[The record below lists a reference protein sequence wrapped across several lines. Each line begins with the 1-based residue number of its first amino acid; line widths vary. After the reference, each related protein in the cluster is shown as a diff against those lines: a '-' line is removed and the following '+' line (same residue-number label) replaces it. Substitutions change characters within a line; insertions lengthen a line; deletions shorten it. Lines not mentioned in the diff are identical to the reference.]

1 MKQHAWMMLLTALL
15 ALAPHQGLADQ
26 SAANSSQTPVVL
38 AEFVFQS
45 APFPSCHAATIAET
59 NDGLVCAY
67 FGGTA
72 ERNPDVCIWVS
83 RKEHGATNWTPPTL
97 VADGIQPT
105 QNVPE
110 ANAISSKAAEAKPIE
125 TKANE
130 KSPLRYPTWNPVL
143 FQPRKGDLF
152 LFYKVGPKPADWW
165 GMLTRSSDGGKNW
178 MSPQHLGDGLIGPVK
193 NQPIELPDG
202 VILAPS
208 SNEHDG
214 WKVHMERSTDHGNT
228 WQSTGPLND
237 PKSFQAIQPTLLQYT
252 GGKIQALSRTKQNV
266 IAEIWSQDEGQTWSP
281 MQATALPNNNSGL
294 DAVTLADGRQ
304 LLVYNHSTADQPNTG
319 DKGRGILNVALSRD
333 GKNWEAAL
341 VLDHTT
347 EPGKQFSYPTVIQTK
362 DGLVHIVY
370 TWNRQRIKHV
380 VLDPK
385 KLTTQP
391 IVDGRWPD
399 SIQ

>member
-1 MKQHAWMMLLTALL
+1 MAMKQHAWVFLLVVLL
-15 ALAPHQGLADQ
+15 ALTSHQTSADE
-26 SAANSSQTPVVL
+26 STANPSQTPIVL

-83 RKEHGATNWTPPTL
+83 RKEHGATDWTPPSL
-97 VADGIQPT
+97 AADGIQPT
-105 QNVPE
+105 QNAAG
-110 ANAISSKAAEAKPIE
+110 ANTSGMNA
-125 TKANE
+125 ANE
-130 KSPLRYPTWNPVL
+130 KTPLRYPTWNPVL
-143 FQPRKGDLF
+143 FQPRQGDLF

-165 GMLTRSSDGGKNW
+165 GMLTRSSDGGKTW
-178 MSPQHLGDGLIGPVK
+178 SPPQRLGDGLIGPAK

-208 SNEHDG
+208 SNELDG
-214 WKVHMERSTDHGNT
+214 WKVYMERSTDHGNT
-228 WQSTGPLND
+228 WQSIGPLND
-237 PKSFQAIQPTLLQYT
+237 PKAFQAIQPTLLLYP
-252 GGKIQALSRTKQNV
+252 GGKIQALCRTKQNV
-266 IAEIWSQDEGQTWSP
+266 IAEIWSQDEGQTWSA
-281 MQATALPNNNSGL
+281 MQATTLPNNNSGL

-304 LLVYNHSTADQPNTG
+304 LLVYNHTTVDQPNAG
-319 DKGRGILNVALSRD
+319 GKGRGILNVALSRD

-341 VLDHTT
+341 VLDHTN

-380 VLDPK
+380 VLDPE
-385 KLTTQP
+385 KLTTQA
-391 IVDGRWPD
+391 IVDGHWPE

>member
-1 MKQHAWMMLLTALL
+1 MAMRHSLWVSLL
-15 ALAPHQGLADQ
+15 ATLVIVTAHRSLAEE
-26 SAANSSQTPVVL
+26 STANSSHTPIVL
-38 AEFVFQS
+38 AEFVFES
-45 APFPSCHAATIAET
+45 APFPSCHAATIAES

-83 RKEHGATNWTPPTL
+83 RKQHSASTWTPPAL
-97 VADGIQPT
+97 VADGIQTT
-105 QNVPE
+105 QNTAAAV
-110 ANAISSKAAEAKPIE
+110 NAPSTNSTATIAD
-125 TKANE
+125 E

-143 FQPRKGDLF
+143 FQPGHGDLF

-165 GMLTRSSDGGKNW
+165 GMLTRAPSTVEKL
-178 MSPQHLGDGLIGPVK
+178 PPPERLADGLIGPVK
-193 NQPIELPDG
+193 NQPVELPNG
-202 VILAPS
+202 VILSPS

-214 WKVHMERSTDHGNT
+214 WKIHMERSSDHGNT
-228 WQSTGPLND
+228 WQSIGPLND
-237 PKSFQAIQPTLLQYT
+237 PKAFQAIQPTLLLYP
-252 GGKIQALSRTKQNV
+252 GGKIQALCRTKQNA
-266 IAEIWSQDEGQTWSP
+266 IAEIWSQDEGQTWSA
-281 MQATALPNNNSGL
+281 MQATSLPNNNSGL
-294 DAVTLADGRQ
+294 DGVTLADGRQ
-304 LLVYNHSTADQPNTG
+304 LLIYNHTTVDQPNAG
-319 DKGRGILNVALSRD
+319 AKGRGILNVALSRD

-341 VLDHTT
+341 VLDHTN

-380 VLDPK
+380 VLDPE

-391 IVDGRWPD
+391 ILEGHWPE

>member
-1 MKQHAWMMLLTALL
+1 MRLLWR
-15 ALAPHQGLADQ
+15 HGR
-26 SAANSSQTPVVL
+26 
-38 AEFVFQS
+38 
-45 APFPSCHAATIAET
+45 C
-59 NDGLVCAY
+59 
-67 FGGTA
+67 
-72 ERNPDVCIWVS
+72 NPDVCIWVS
-83 RKEHGATNWTPPTL
+83 RKEHGATSTWTPPAL

-105 QNVPE
+105 QDVADAKATG
-110 ANAISSKAAEAKPIE
+110 ANAD
-125 TKANE
+125 E

-143 FQPRKGDLF
+143 FQPREGDLF

-165 GMLTRSSDGGKNW
+165 GMFTRSSDGGTTW
-178 MSPQHLGDGLIGPVK
+178 ARPQRLGDGLIGPAK

-214 WKVHMERSTDHGNT
+214 WKVHIERSTDNGNT
-228 WQSTGPLND
+228 WRSTGPLND
-237 PKSFQAIQPTLLQYT
+237 PKAFQAIQPTLLRYP
-252 GGKIQALSRTKQNV
+252 GGKIQALCRTKQNV
-266 IAEIWSQDEGQTWSP
+266 IAEIWSRDEGQTWST
-281 MQATALPNNNSGL
+281 MQATTLPNNNSGL

-304 LLVYNHSTADQPNTG
+304 LLVYNHTTVDQPNAG
-319 DKGRGILNVALSRD
+319 GKGRGILNVALSRD

-341 VLDHTT
+341 VLDHTN

-380 VLDPK
+380 VLEPE

-391 IVDGRWPD
+391 IVDGRWPE